1 MKFGSWFE
9 AVQDEPFP
17 RPFPTQSNVGTT
29 STAEENSTPNFNLQ
43 LQVSH
48 EIPQNWGAVSDH
60 NFQGYL
66 HVVLT
71 QEIPYDSHALSMP
84 VQLPIRSL

>member
-48 EIPQNWGAVSDH
+48 EIPQNWGADKSQITT
-60 NFQGYL
+60 FKATYMW
-66 HVVLT
+66 
-71 QEIPYDSHALSMP
+71 Y
-84 VQLPIRSL
+84 